1 MDIEKEIKKIL
12 IDEDM
17 TATKLAECLDTSRQN
32 LNSKF
37 RNKDMMVSYFIKILD
52 ILGYEL
58 KIVKKEN

>member
-1 MDIEKEIKKIL
+1 
-12 IDEDM
+12 M

>member
-52 ILGYEL
+52 ILGFEL

>member
-17 TATKLAECLDTSRQN
+17 TATKLAERLDTSRQN

-52 ILGYEL
+52 ILGYEI
-58 KIVKKEN
+58 KIIKKKD